1 MASGSV
7 ITSQAPRLAVFLVG
21 RALSGVGGAAV
32 FPVSLILIIELTSVR
47 RRGLYIGCVNT
58 CYTIGIALGAVI
70 AGALDSLIGWRG
82 IFALQAPLALIAG
95 VGVFLAI
102 PSFNHDSNNSNKNST
117 TTTTTSSKTPHSILA
132 LLSQLD
138 LPGLLLLVLT
148 IVLLLYSLSST
159 PQITYPT
166 LALSLLSLSL
176 FLAVESRPCLLR
188 STSSQP
194 ILPLPLL
201 LSPPILLT
209 SLATLTAMTAR
220 CSILFYTPVYALSVR
235 AFSPTQAGLILL
247 PTNAGSALGN
257 LLVGHFHV
265 RRSGSFY
272 TPSVVVYACFAVS
285 VLAIALITTQD
296 VWMGWYFVVAGVNG
310 FMIGASMVYA
320 LAHVL
325 HRTPGDSHFIVSGL
339 IATFRGLSA
348 SFGSAIGGGVFSRI
362 LKKALTGGFEDRGV
376 SAKGK
381 RELIRKLSGSPAL
394 VSKLAGIEREVAVE
408 GYVVALR
415 TLFMTAAVVAVV
427 SMVLQAG
434 TGWRAVEDDGR
445 VGGEE
450 EEEGAEEDDVQI
462 YVAG

>member
-1 MASGSV
+1 
-7 ITSQAPRLAVFLVG
+7 
-21 RALSGVGGAAV
+21 V
-32 FPVSLILIIELTSVR
+32 FPVSLILIIELTSVK
-47 RRGLYIGCVNT
+47 RRGLFIGCVNT
-58 CYTIGIALGAVI
+58 CYTVGIACGAII

-102 PSFNHDSNNSNKNST
+102 PSSNHDSNDDDTTATAT
-117 TTTTTSSKTPHSILA
+117 TTTKPPQSILA

-159 PQITYPT
+159 PKIAYST
-166 LALSLLSLSL
+166 LALSLLSLTL
-176 FLAVESRPCLLR
+176 FLAVESQPHLL
-188 STSSQP
+188 STNSQA

-209 SLATLTAMTAR
+209 SFATLTAMTAR
-220 CSILFYTPVYALSVR
+220 WSILFYTPVYALSVR
-235 AFSPTQAGLILL
+235 TFPPTQAGLILL
-247 PTNAGSALGN
+247 PTNAGFALGN

-272 TPSVVVYACFAVS
+272 TACVVVYACFAVS
-285 VLAIALITTQD
+285 VLAIALITTED
-296 VWMGWYFVVAGVNG
+296 VWMGWYFAVVGVNG

-325 HRTPGDSHFIVSGL
+325 HRTPGGSHFIVSGL
-339 IATFRGLSA
+339 IAMFRGLSA

-362 LKKALTGGFEDRGV
+362 LKKTLTGGFEERGV
-376 SAKGK
+376 SAERKQ
-381 RELIRKLSGSPAL
+381 ELIRRLLGSPAL
-394 VSKLAGIEREVAVE
+394 VGKLAGVEREVAVE

-415 TLFMTAAVVAVV
+415 TLFTTAAVVAAVA
-427 SMVLQAG
+427 MVLQAG
-434 TGWRAVEDDGR
+434 TGWRAVGDDR

-450 EEEGAEEDDVQI
+450 EDDGERI
-462 YVAG
+462 YAAGQD